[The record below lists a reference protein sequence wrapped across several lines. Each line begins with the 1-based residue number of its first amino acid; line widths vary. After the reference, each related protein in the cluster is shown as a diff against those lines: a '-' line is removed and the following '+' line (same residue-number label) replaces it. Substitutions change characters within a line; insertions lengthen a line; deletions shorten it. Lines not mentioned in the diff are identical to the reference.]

1 MRNRAYLKGKVGKES
16 GKAGKG
22 REKGTEH
29 TQREG
34 AGAHRLHQ
42 VDTMKH
48 TTKGAHD
55 TTHSHHFPK
64 ICLDFALF
72 GLQNSR

>member
-1 MRNRAYLKGKVGKES
+1 MHHRQSRKGTKE
-16 GKAGKG
+16 G
-22 REKGTEH
+22 RKGTEH

-34 AGAHRLHQ
+34 AGAHHLHP

-55 TTHSHHFPK
+55 TARQYHISK
-64 ICLDFALF
+64 ICLDFALSC
-72 GLQNSR
+72 LRKSR